1 MSIKSQG
8 GVFGRN
14 PTFNDVTVEGS
25 LTVDG
30 TLTVGGQVLSGLDFE
45 GAWDATS
52 GAPSATP
59 STGQFW
65 IVSVAGTT
73 NLSGITNWGIGDWAL
88 YDGTNWQR
96 IEGGADGNFSQL
108 TSSSTTVLNGTTIP
122 ASKTLVVTTD
132 IGSTVEAYDATIL
145 KSADIGS
152 TVQGYDADTAKY
164 DDTTANFT
172 GTLQNGGSN
181 VVVDSDI
188 GSTVQA
194 YNANILTSSDIG
206 STVQAYDADTAK
218 LDVAQTFTANQ
229 TFNATSTSL
238 TNTTSAA
245 NTVYINGYGNA
256 GATTS
261 SSLIF
266 QNYNAVPANM
276 PIGIIEAVTG
286 SNRNN
291 GGLVFKTYDGAS
303 NEAMQITK
311 DLNLEL
317 TGGGN
322 LVLNSGAGIDFSAT
336 AGTGTSELLDDYE
349 EGTWTPTVTQGSVTD
364 IDGARYV
371 KVGNLV
377 TIWAALGPF
386 TNTTSADPIV
396 ISGIPFANGS
406 QRVVGSLH
414 CRYLSTSS
422 VHLAPTISGSSSNIY
437 VSELNSGADWGTA
450 TYSDFNSAS
459 NRMTIS
465 LTYSVG

>member
-14 PTFNDVTVEGS
+14 PTFNDVTVEGDLS
-25 LTVDG
+25 VAG
-30 TLTVGGQVLSGLDFE
+30 TLSVNGNVLSGLDFE

-73 NLSGITNWGIGDWAL
+73 NLSVITNWGIGDWAL
-88 YDGTNWQR
+88 YDGSAWQR
-96 IEGGADGNFSQL
+96 IEGGADGNFNQL
-108 TSSSTTVLNGTTIP
+108 TSSSTTILNGTTIP

-152 TVQGYDADTAKY
+152 TVQGYDAT
-164 DDTTANFT
+164 
-172 GTLQNGGSN
+172 
-181 VVVDSDI
+181 
-188 GSTVQA
+188 
-194 YNANILTSSDIG
+194 ILTSSDIG
-206 STVQAYDADTAK
+206 STVQGYDAGTLTSADIGSTVQAYDATILKSADIGSTVQGYDADTAK
-218 LDVAQTFTANQ
+218 LDVAQTWSATQ
-229 TFNATSTSL
+229 TFNSTSISL
-238 TNTTSAA
+238 TDTTSAA

-266 QNYNAVPANM
+266 QNYNAVPANL
-276 PIGIIEAVTG
+276 PLATIEAVTG

-291 GGLVFKTYDGAS
+291 GGFVFKTYNGAS
-303 NEAMQITK
+303 NEAMQLTK

-336 AGTGTSELLDDYE
+336 AGTGTSELFDDYE
-349 EGTWTPTVTQGSVTD
+349 EGTWTP
-364 IDGARYV
+364 
-371 KVGNLV
+371 N
-377 TIWAALGPF
+377 IWF
-386 TNTTSADPIV
+386 
-396 ISGIPFANGS
+396 
-406 QRVVGSLH
+406 
-414 CRYLSTSS
+414 STSS
-422 VHLAPTISGSSSNIY
+422 GDLSYIAQYGFYTKIGRMVHCQGYLRFSETTASGYTRVQGLPFNTSSTANQLVGFYIVPYSFTSVTNGSIIG
-437 VSELNSGADWGTA
+437 LPGINSSQFDLFTTAATRITQANTTADCTLYFSFSY
-450 TYSDFNSAS
+450 TTD
-459 NRMTIS
+459 
-465 LTYSVG
+465 